1 VAISFFK
8 LGHNVSM
15 LMNECNVEEK
25 ATDIKDRSLSL
36 RDKKGKSFLL
46 KLGIKRV
53 LEQVKVGETVKVRI
67 EEGSD
72 SPADWQDAE
81 DISG

>member
-1 VAISFFK
+1 MI
-8 LGHNVSM
+8 
-15 LMNECNVEEK
+15 
-25 ATDIKDRSLSL
+25 TL
-36 RDKKGKSFLL
+36 RDKKGKIFSFEA
-46 KLGIKRV
+46 GDKRV

-72 SPADWQDAE
+72 SPTDWQDAE